1 MLYGLDTIS
10 RGLSRANSQPDSLSF
25 GVMREKTSEGESKRV
40 IYCRV
45 YVMPGTM
52 WTGRELT

>member
-10 RGLSRANSQPDSLSF
+10 RGLPWVKFGWDSLSF

-40 IYCRV
+40 VYCRA
-45 YVMPGTM
+45 YVTPGGTWM
-52 WTGRELT
+52 RGELT